1 MVEIRV
7 IIAIEIIERTY
18 VLNNLNHFWV
28 SERIDAARY
37 I

>member
-18 VLNNLNHFWV
+18 VFNNLNHFWV
-28 SERIDAARY
+28 SKRIDTACY